1 MANIMNLT
9 RVTNKPSRNGF
20 DLSRKINFT
29 CKVGELLPVWTM
41 PVLPTDDIKINLQ
54 NFIRTQ
60 SLNQAAFARMR
71 GYYDFYFVPYQQLW
85 NQFNTSITQM
95 NTNLQNAQGPVMSD
109 NKPLSGQLPFFSCE
123 QVAKYIISL
132 GQKKDAF
139 GFFRST
145 QTCRLLEML
154 GYGDFRPYQL
164 PFFSCE
170 QVAKYIISLGQKKD
184 AFGFFRSTQTCRLL
198 EMLGYGDFRPY
209 DPNGSQK
216 WTWDNHPMLNNLA
229 LSPFPL
235 LAYHKIY
242 ADYNRYTQWEKTNPS
257 TFNLN
262 YIKGS
267 NDLNLDLSVSG
278 FTDTFNMF
286 DIRYSNWQKDLFHG
300 VLPVAQYGEASIVP
314 IDSSIQQDLSLLN
327 TGNAFTLSYL
337 RAMSASNSAEPL
349 SIENRHGNS
358 GPFRIGPQIG
368 SSANVQPTKL
378 GDAGTKSDLF
388 NVVPQNVSVTSSLS
402 ILALRR
408 AEAAQKWKEV
418 SLAAEEDYPQQ
429 IGAHWG
435 EKPSDFLSGMCRYL
449 GGITSN
455 LDINAI
461 TNTNLADNNAAL
473 QRATGTLASN
483 GNINFQ
489 AAGQFGII
497 MCVFRALPIIDY
509 TTTGVDFSC
518 TLTDVTD
525 FPIPEFDRIGM
536 EAGQF
541 GIIMC
546 VFRALPI
553 IDYTTT
559 GVDFSCTLTD
569 VTDFPIPEFDRIG
582 MESVPVCRALNP
594 ALETPSSP
602 PIKADA
608 YFGYAPRYVDWK
620 TAVDVSRGE
629 FTNTLES
636 FVMKFNDDDLLAAD
650 SVDFPDNPNVEADSV
665 KAGFFKVNPHV
676 VDTLFAVDADK
687 ADHLLCSTFF
697 DVKVVRSLDTN
708 GLPY

>member
-20 DLSRKINFT
+20 DMSRKINFT

-41 PVLPTDDIKINLQ
+41 PVLPTDDIRINLQ

-85 NQFNTSITQM
+85 NQFNTAITQM

-123 QVAKYIISL
+123 QVAN
-132 GQKKDAF
+132 
-139 GFFRST
+139 
-145 QTCRLLEML
+145 
-154 GYGDFRPYQL
+154 
-164 PFFSCE
+164 
-170 QVAKYIISLGQKKD
+170 YIISLGQKKD

-216 WTWDNHPMLNNLA
+216 WTWNEHPMLNNLA

-262 YIKGS
+262 YVRGT

-278 FTDTFNMF
+278 FTDTFNFF

-300 VLPVAQYGEASIVP
+300 VLPVAQYGEASVVP
-314 IDSSIQQDLSLLN
+314 IDSPDFQISSE
-327 TGNAFTLSYL
+327 G
-337 RAMSASNSAEPL
+337 AMSFQSRANITSPTVTLDSGSTSTYLNANSGSEPL
-349 SIENRHGNS
+349 YYSS
-358 GPFRIGPQIG
+358 GLSAQG
-368 SSANVQPTKL
+368 S
-378 GDAGTKSDLF
+378 F
-388 NVVPQNVSVTSSLS
+388 NSSLS

-418 SLAAEEDYPQQ
+418 ALAAEEDYPQQ

-449 GGITSN
+449 GGISCN

-461 TNTNLADNNAAL
+461 TNTNLADDNAAL
-473 QRATGTLASN
+473 QRATGTLSSS
-483 GNINFQ
+483 GNINFH

-509 TTTGVDFSC
+509 TTS
-518 TLTDVTD
+518 
-525 FPIPEFDRIGM
+525 
-536 EAGQF
+536 
-541 GIIMC
+541 
-546 VFRALPI
+546 
-553 IDYTTT
+553 

-629 FTNTLES
+629 FTTTLES
-636 FVMKFNDDDLLAAD
+636 FVMKFNDDDLFAAD
-650 SVDFPDNPNVEADSV
+650 GVDFPDNPNVESDSV

>member
-1 MANIMNLT
+1 
-9 RVTNKPSRNGF
+9 
-20 DLSRKINFT
+20 
-29 CKVGELLPVWTM
+29 
-41 PVLPTDDIKINLQ
+41 
-54 NFIRTQ
+54 
-60 SLNQAAFARMR
+60 
-71 GYYDFYFVPYQQLW
+71 
-85 NQFNTSITQM
+85 
-95 NTNLQNAQGPVMSD
+95 MSD

-154 GYGDFRPYQL
+154 GYGDFRPY
-164 PFFSCE
+164 
-170 QVAKYIISLGQKKD
+170 
-184 AFGFFRSTQTCRLL
+184 
-198 EMLGYGDFRPY
+198 
-209 DPNGSQK
+209 DPNGSLK
-216 WTWDNHPMLNNLA
+216 WTWDEHPMLNNLA

-235 LAYHKIY
+235 LAYQKIY

-262 YIKGS
+262 YVQGT

-278 FTDTFNMF
+278 FTDTFNFF

-300 VLPVAQYGEASIVP
+300 VLPVAQYGEASVVP
-314 IDSSIQQDLSLLN
+314 ITSDLQIIADGDFYL
-327 TGNAFTLSYL
+327 TTQGSYP
-337 RAMSASNSAEPL
+337 SSNSNVYIDGATAEGGDTAPL
-349 SIENRHGNS
+349 KVNNQALYFNRGLKVDTS
-358 GPFRIGPQIG
+358 
-368 SSANVQPTKL
+368 L
-378 GDAGTKSDLF
+378 G
-388 NVVPQNVSVTSSLS
+388 SSLS
-402 ILALRR
+402 VLALRR

-418 SLAAEEDYPQQ
+418 ALAAEEDYPQQ

-449 GGITSN
+449 GGITCD

-461 TNTNLADNNAAL
+461 TNTNLADSNAAL
-473 QRATGTLASN
+473 QRATGTLSSN
-483 GNINFQ
+483 GSINFH

-497 MCVFRALPIIDY
+497 MCVFRALP
-509 TTTGVDFSC
+509 
-518 TLTDVTD
+518 L
-525 FPIPEFDRIGM
+525 
-536 EAGQF
+536 
-541 GIIMC
+541 
-546 VFRALPI
+546 

-650 SVDFPDNPNVEADSV
+650 SVDFPDNPNVESDSV